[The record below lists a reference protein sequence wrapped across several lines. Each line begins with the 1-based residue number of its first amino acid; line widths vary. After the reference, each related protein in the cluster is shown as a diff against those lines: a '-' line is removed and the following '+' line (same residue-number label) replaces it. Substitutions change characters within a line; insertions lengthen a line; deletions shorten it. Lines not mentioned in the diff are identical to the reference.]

1 MALSPEL
8 FRTDSLYVACFLMAQ
23 GRRFLHI
30 EPMPDHPSGKQYFY
44 FCFREDPDLV
54 RLNQDFNNNA
64 DVPVGLFVNALNTLK
79 GVIRAEI
86 GTSTA
91 G

>member
-1 MALSPEL
+1 MASPPEH

-23 GRRFLHI
+23 GRRFLKI
-30 EPMPDHPSGKQYFY
+30 DPIPDHPSGKQYFY
-44 FCFREDPDLV
+44 FCFEDHPELV

-79 GVIRAEI
+79 GVIRAEF
-86 GTSTA
+86 GNNS
-91 G
+91 